1 MTNVRILAQILE
13 YNVKTLIMWFVDGTA
28 KIREYQT
35 TFSSDKC
42 IENFRKH

>member
-13 YNVKTLIMWFVDGTA
+13 YKVKTLIMWFVDGTA
-28 KIREYQT
+28 EKREYQT

-42 IENFRKH
+42 TENFRKH